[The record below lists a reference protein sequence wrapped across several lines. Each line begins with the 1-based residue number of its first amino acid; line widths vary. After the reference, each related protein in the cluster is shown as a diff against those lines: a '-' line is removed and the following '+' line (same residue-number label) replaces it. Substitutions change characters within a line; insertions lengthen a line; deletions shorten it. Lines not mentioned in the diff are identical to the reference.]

1 MMMKMNL
8 ITTRIFSLF
17 LLFSLVLV
25 VCVGEVWEKDMSED
39 IYIEASHEGFTS
51 VELSCGRKSMVV
63 EVTMEEDFDG
73 VIYTRGS
80 FMTKYERGKGKYFL
94 IFCVAGPSLVSLMLM
109 GGGSTS

>member
-1 MMMKMNL
+1 MVMMMMRK
-8 ITTRIFSLF
+8 
-17 LLFSLVLV
+17 LFSLSLWCSLVL

-63 EVTMEEDFDG
+63 QVNMEEDFDG

-80 FMTKYERGKGKYFL
+80 FMTKYERGKGEIDISDY
-94 IFCVAGPSLVSLMLM
+94 SLLQVQVLFSRC
-109 GGGSTS
+109 

>member
-1 MMMKMNL
+1 MVLMMMNMF
-8 ITTRIFSLF
+8 FSLS
-17 LLFSLVLV
+17 LWCSLVL

-63 EVTMEEDFDG
+63 QVNMEEDFDG

-80 FMTKYERGKGKYFL
+80 FMTKYERGKGEIDISYY
-94 IFCVAGPSLVSLMLM
+94 SLLQVQVLFSRC
-109 GGGSTS
+109 